1 MLYNPMKKSQKIS
14 VFLITLVVGL
24 SFLSPVAMSQTTI
37 GNSTIPV
44 EVDDV
49 ITWKCTYLHVTLYPI
64 YYGAGS
70 ILEYTIE
77 EISRGSHG
85 PLSYALIAN
94 ITEKFD
100 YTNIVNYT
108 KIVNTPTYLVY
119 NKSLNYIEYNKTES
133 FDFKA
138 FIVPIPLNLTLVA
151 DYFETLGYTCEV
163 DGNKL
168 RFIDGDSIK
177 ENTYNS
183 NGLLTKYEWR
193 NTAGDLAMRYKLVVP
208 DKDVIP
214 LGLSFLLFTALTV
227 LSLVAILKKRV
238 FSKQH

>member
-1 MLYNPMKKSQKIS
+1 MMNMKKSTKIS

-64 YYGAGS
+64 FYGAGS
-70 ILEYTIE
+70 TLELTIE
-77 EISRGSHG
+77 DIYRGSDG
-85 PLSYALIAN
+85 PLSYALITN
-94 ITEKFD
+94 ITSKFESEKDNFTD
-100 YTNIVNYT
+100 IANYPNY
-108 KIVNTPTYLVY
+108 IVY
-119 NKSLNYIEYNKTES
+119 NKSLNYITYNNIDPLHS
-133 FDFKA
+133 FKA
-138 FIVPIPLNLTLVA
+138 YIVPIPLNLTLIA
-151 DYFETLGYTCEV
+151 EYYESLGDSCSV

-168 RFIDGDSIK
+168 IFIDVDKIE

-183 NGLLTKYEWR
+183 NGILTKYEWR
-193 NTAGDLAMRYKLVVP
+193 NTAGDLARRIKLVVP

-214 LGLSFLLFTALTV
+214 LGIYFLLFTALTV
-227 LSLVAILKKRV
+227 FSLVVIVRKRI
-238 FSKQH
+238 SNKQH